1 MNSLWINQGG
11 LTLQDAR
18 MMTASQNL
26 SNIST
31 FGYKKDRVVAAD
43 QFYTT
48 LKQAGAMA
56 NSTDELPSGL
66 QMGTGA
72 RITATQKMFTSGSV
86 QNTGNPLDLAIVG
99 KGFIQVQLATGDL
112 AYTRNGQLQ
121 LNAEGEIVT
130 ATGQPVE
137 PAIAIP
143 IEAQSV
149 VIGQDGT
156 VSVALPGSPEPQ
168 VLGQL
173 TLVDFINPMGLQA
186 RGDNLYTETA
196 ASGEPNEGVPG
207 TNGLGEIRQF
217 SLEASNV
224 DVVEEL
230 VNLIMIQRAYEM
242 QARAI
247 DVASNAQEYL
257 VKSS

>member
-1 MNSLWINQGG
+1 M
-11 LTLQDAR
+11 
-18 MMTASQNL
+18 
-26 SNIST
+26 
-31 FGYKKDRVVAAD
+31 
-43 QFYTT
+43 
-48 LKQAGAMA
+48 
-56 NSTDELPSGL
+56 
-66 QMGTGA
+66 
-72 RITATQKMFTSGSV
+72 
-86 QNTGNPLDLAIVG
+86 
-99 KGFIQVQLATGDL
+99 
-112 AYTRNGQLQ
+112 
-121 LNAEGEIVT
+121 
-130 ATGQPVE
+130 E
-137 PAIAIP
+137 PTIAIP

>member
-18 MMTASQNL
+18 MMAASQNL

-31 FGYKKDRVVAAD
+31 YGYKKERVVAAD

-56 NSTDELPSGL
+56 NSVDELPSGL
-66 QMGTGA
+66 QVGTGA
-72 RITATQKMFTSGSV
+72 RITATQKIFTNGNV

-99 KGFIQVQLATGDL
+99 DGFMQVQLPDGNM

-130 ATGQPVE
+130 AIGQPLE
-137 PAIAIP
+137 PLISIP
-143 IEAQSV
+143 IEAQNV
-149 VIGQDGT
+149 TIGQDGT
-156 VSVALPGSPEPQ
+156 VSVAMPGEPETQ
-168 VLGQL
+168 VLGQI
-173 TLVDFINPMGLQA
+173 TLVNFINPTGLQA
-186 RGDNLYTETA
+186 RGDNLYLQTA
-196 ASGEPNEGVPG
+196 ASGEPTESVPG

-242 QARAI
+242 QAKAI
-247 DVASNAQEYL
+247 DVASNSQEYL

>member
-18 MMTASQNL
+18 MMAASQNL

-31 FGYKKDRVVAAD
+31 YGYKKERVVAAD

-66 QMGTGA
+66 QVGTGA
-72 RITATQKMFTSGSV
+72 RITATQKLFTNGNV
-86 QNTGNPLDLAIVG
+86 QNTGNPLDVAIVG
-99 KGFIQVQLATGDL
+99 DGFWQVQLASGET

-130 ATGQPVE
+130 ATGEPLEPV
-137 PAIAIP
+137 INIP
-143 IEAQSV
+143 IEAQNIT
-149 VIGQDGT
+149 IGQDGT
-156 VSVALPGSPEPQ
+156 VSVAMPGTTEPE
-168 VLGQL
+168 VLGQM
-173 TLVDFINPMGLQA
+173 TLVNFINPTGLQA
-186 RGDNLYTETA
+186 RGDNLYLQTA
-196 ASGEPNEGVPG
+196 ASGEPNEGNPG

-247 DVASNAQEYL
+247 DVASNSQEYL

>member
-18 MMTASQNL
+18 MLAASQNL

-31 FGYKKDRVVAAD
+31 VGYKKDRVVAAD

-56 NSTDELPSGL
+56 NSNDELPSGL
-66 QMGTGA
+66 QVGTGA
-72 RITATQKMFTSGSV
+72 RITATQKIFTGGNV

-99 KGFIQVQLATGDL
+99 KGFLQVQLATGDL

-137 PAIAIP
+137 PAIAVP

-156 VSVALPGSPEPQ
+156 ISVAMPGAPEPQ
-168 VLGQL
+168 VMGQL

-196 ASGEPNEGVPG
+196 ASGEPTEGVPG

-247 DVASNAQEYL
+247 DVASHAQEYL